1 MLICFGRLIIQLVAS
16 FLYSFF
22 NQKIRHLVSGEAITF
37 VGQMPL
43 EGVFL
48 ELLIELL
55 KPGTTLACVFPKTH
69 LMARGLEAKTIRKL
83 LLNKFGLRLVFTY
96 PGDEIFD
103 GVTKDT
109 CVLVGKVKTSSE
121 YIKVISSYDTI
132 PNIDIH
138 RFVQTLSDD
147 MTYNFS
153 PMMPGIVAR
162 KISVQ
167 GMIADIED
175 GWRTL
180 NSEMS
185 DAVAFVKDNFKNSS
199 QFLELSISNYII
211 KRGHAGNE
219 GGSDII
225 FFDARS
231 ELYNKFENKNISF
244 SIGMRN
250 AKLDTIDIGTGDNY
264 FLDISN
270 NSDQVI
276 DAIIDT
282 YNKLPERKGKQQRGR
297 KTKQEW
303 KKILAKESKGEFGA
317 NSVLIPRGIR
327 ATGKIYLS
335 KNPVFVSTN
344 FVVCTLPS
352 LSEAIMLST
361 WMSTIFYQL
370 ICEVSS
376 KDQEGMRKMEIC
388 DIEKTFIPVFDNIK
402 KETKDALFKEY
413 SSIRFLK
420 LIDPQIRR
428 VDRIWA
434 NELFGENSDTM
445 LDNARRMLEYLAK
458 RRNA

>member
-1 MLICFGRLIIQLVAS
+1 
-16 FLYSFF
+16 
-22 NQKIRHLVSGEAITF
+22 
-37 VGQMPL
+37 MPL

-276 DAIIDT
+276 DAC
-282 YNKLPERKGKQQRGR
+282 N
-297 KTKQEW
+297 
-303 KKILAKESKGEFGA
+303 
-317 NSVLIPRGIR
+317 
-327 ATGKIYLS
+327 
-335 KNPVFVSTN
+335 
-344 FVVCTLPS
+344 VVRH
-352 LSEAIMLST
+352 M
-361 WMSTIFYQL
+361 
-370 ICEVSS
+370 
-376 KDQEGMRKMEIC
+376 
-388 DIEKTFIPVFDNIK
+388 
-402 KETKDALFKEY
+402 
-413 SSIRFLK
+413 
-420 LIDPQIRR
+420 
-428 VDRIWA
+428 
-434 NELFGENSDTM
+434 
-445 LDNARRMLEYLAK
+445 
-458 RRNA
+458 